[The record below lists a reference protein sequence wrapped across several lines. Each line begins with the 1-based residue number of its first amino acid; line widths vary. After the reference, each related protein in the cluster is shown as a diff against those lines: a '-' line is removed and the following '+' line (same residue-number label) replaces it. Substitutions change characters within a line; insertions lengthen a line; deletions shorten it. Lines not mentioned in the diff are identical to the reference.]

1 MRTKNYNC
9 IKRDDLLHSVR
20 LIVGEEVLKH
30 AVITV
35 VYTKN
40 GAAEWRYLVGKCEFS
55 DGCDDIEEIYSDA
68 AFVRRCIRNF
78 DLENFLISLDGD
90 GYKISDGL
98 PSLTKSD
105 GNNTSWTEEIVPSNV
120 TITKHPE
127 RKYSA
132 KIVSQ
137 TTFNDGILLGY
148 ESGFRPSSREYV
160 KEFMGLTIY
169 HGQSH
174 GDNGEFSISIPD
186 HRGKIVLD
194 ESRVLIDSHLCDICL
209 VGDIPN
215 IGRIRLTKEETLE
228 ASESSLNESELWLLT
243 NDNKILDFRSV
254 SEWQY
259 RVSETDDNKSESKQ
273 ILALIE
279 RGEGHETEFKPYIDL
294 TDRTNSKA
302 KEVER
307 TVCALSN
314 AKGGYLLIG
323 VDDDACIKGVDDKA
337 KGHYKTGIDEALE
350 AYKNDIQKRLQEKLR
365 YNQCFD
371 ISHVRIGENHVIV
384 VLVERTEKPNYF
396 VNNDLAYIRK
406 GATSVKM
413 KSSDERENDKLV
425 NTLFN

>member
-9 IKRDDLLHSVR
+9 IKRDELLHSVR
-20 LIVGEEVLKH
+20 QIVDEKMLKH
-30 AVITV
+30 AVITA
-35 VYTKN
+35 VYTKSS
-40 GAAEWRYLVGKCEFS
+40 AAEWSYLIGKCEFS
-55 DGCDDIEEIYSDA
+55 DSYDDIEEIYSDA
-68 AFVRRCIRNF
+68 AFVRKCIRNF
-78 DLENFLISLDGD
+78 DLEFFLISLDGD
-90 GYKISDGL
+90 GYKISDVL
-98 PSLTKSD
+98 PPLTKSD
-105 GNNTSWTEEIVPSNV
+105 GNDTSWAEEIVPSHV

-132 KIVSQ
+132 RIVDQ
-137 TTFNDGILLGY
+137 TIFGDGILLGY
-148 ESGFRPSSREYV
+148 DSDFRPSSREYV
-160 KEFMGLTIY
+160 KEFMGLGIY

-186 HRGKIVLD
+186 HRGRIVLD
-194 ESRVLIDSHLCDICL
+194 GSRVSIDSHLCEICL

-215 IGRIRLTKEETLE
+215 IGRVKLTKEKVIE
-228 ASESSLNESELWLLT
+228 ASEPSLNEAELWLLT
-243 NDNKILDFRSV
+243 NENKILDFRSV

-259 RVSETDDNKSESKQ
+259 RVSETNDEEAKSKQ

-279 RGEGHETEFKPYIDL
+279 RGEGHETEFKSYIDL
-294 TDRTNSKA
+294 TDSTNSKA
-302 KEVER
+302 KEVEK

-337 KGHYKTGIDEALE
+337 KGHYKSGIDEALG
-350 AYKNDIQKRLQEKLR
+350 AYKKDIQKRLQEKLR

-371 ISHVRIGENHVIV
+371 ISHVRIGEHHVIV

-413 KSSDERENDKLV
+413 KSSDERENNKPI
-425 NTLFN
+425 NTLF